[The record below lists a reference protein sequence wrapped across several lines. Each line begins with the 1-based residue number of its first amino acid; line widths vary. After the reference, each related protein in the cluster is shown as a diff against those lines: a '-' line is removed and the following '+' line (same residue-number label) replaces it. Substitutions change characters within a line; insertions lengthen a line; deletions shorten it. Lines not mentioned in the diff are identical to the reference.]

1 LPSCIHKFAQRAHRR
16 QVGEAVGAK
25 ALHAPAFVVDADQQ
39 VGAQVL
45 DLGAQGTELRA
56 AFPVASKQ
64 DDPAGERV
72 PEALAV
78 RSGQPGAG
86 NIEDD
91 GGSVHHEGS
100 GITRDK

>member
-1 LPSCIHKFAQRAHRR
+1 MHPELAQSAHRR
-16 QVGEAVGAK
+16 QVGETVGAK
-25 ALHAPAFVVDADQQ
+25 ALHAPAFVVHADQQ
-39 VGAQVL
+39 VAPHAF

-78 RSGQPGAG
+78 RSSQPGAG

-91 GGSVHHEGS
+91 GGSVRHKGS
-100 GITRDK
+100 GI